1 MKTVQDILKVKGK
14 EVWSISATATVFEAL
29 KLMSEKSIGALM
41 VMDEKGQVAG
51 IISERDYA
59 RKVIL
64 LGKTSRKTQVK
75 EIMTPVSRMFTIR
88 PDAPVEESMVIMTQK
103 HVRHLPVYDGS
114 QFHGIV
120 SIGDIV
126 KTIIED
132 KDAMIEQLHNYIS
145 GKYV

>member
-14 EVWSISATATVFEAL
+14 EVWSISAVATVFEAL

-64 LGKTSRKTQVK
+64 LGKTSRKTLVK
-75 EIMTPVSRMFTIR
+75 EIMTPVSRMFTIS
-88 PDAPVEESMVIMTQK
+88 PEAPVEESMVIMTQK